1 MNSNLVNFA
10 EIREVEVDGSSNRTH
25 GIDMANYDG
34 VLFIVKTSGSETI
47 KAQQDDELD
56 SSGELLENPSDLED
70 GTIESGAD
78 DINWIDIYRPDE
90 RYVGLDVDD
99 STAVEGAVL
108 ALKYHGRVRPENNDT
123 DDVEGVKLISPEEA

>member
-1 MNSNLVNFA
+1 MDTNLINFA
-10 EIREVEVDGSSNRTH
+10 EIREVTVDSTNVTH
-25 GIDMANYDG
+25 GVDMANFDG
-34 VLFIVKTSGSETI
+34 VLFIVKTSGTETI

-90 RYVGLDVDD
+90 RYVALDVEDN
-99 STAVEGAVL
+99 TAVDGPVL
-108 ALKYHGRVRPENNDT
+108 ALKYHGRVRPEDNDT
-123 DDVEGVKLISPEEA
+123 DDVKGIKLISPEEA